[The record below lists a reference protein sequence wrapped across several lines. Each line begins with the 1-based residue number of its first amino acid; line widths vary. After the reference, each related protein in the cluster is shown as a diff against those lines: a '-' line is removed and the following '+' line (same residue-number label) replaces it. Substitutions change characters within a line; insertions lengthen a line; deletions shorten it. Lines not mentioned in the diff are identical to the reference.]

1 MCKLRCFSTGFYEE
15 VYNQVPDSF
24 YKCTWGRIMCEL
36 TVILDGN
43 VVFKDAVYAKVESGN
58 VVVKDILGESKEF
71 KNCKIVEVDVNSTN
85 LILSSV

>member
-1 MCKLRCFSTGFYEE
+1 
-15 VYNQVPDSF
+15 
-24 YKCTWGRIMCEL
+24 MCEF

-43 VVFKDAVYAKVESGN
+43 VVFKDAVYAKMEGGN

-71 KNCKIVEVDVNSTN
+71 KSCKIIEVDVNSTN